1 MWDTQK
7 KNNLIQGLVT
17 QARPLNGPRPLAARA
32 GSRHGDPMSLKP
44 PSLAP
49 AGGGLPPS
57 DESAA
62 AAAATAAAAA
72 AATVPAQVE
81 LVMSALE
88 AGRHGGPAADYA
100 GPNRRHAR
108 RRPLRVKATLRLFSD
123 GPHTPAWT
131 LFTRDVHSRG
141 LGFIT
146 PHRLPLGYG
155 GVLELPAS
163 CVGPAPEGE
172 MLLIPCTL
180 LRCREA
186 APGWFEGSVYFNRE
200 QPKLAEEGQG

>member
-1 MWDTQK
+1 MPIRPPQT
-7 KNNLIQGLVT
+7 
-17 QARPLNGPRPLAARA
+17 AR
-32 GSRHGDPMSLKP
+32 
-44 PSLAP
+44 

-57 DESAA
+57 GDGTGEGGASNLSAL
-62 AAAATAAAAA
+62 
-72 AATVPAQVE
+72 PAQVE
-81 LVMSALE
+81 MVMSALE
-88 AGRHGGPAADYA
+88 AGRHVNQGIDYA
-100 GPNRRHAR
+100 GPNRRTSR
-108 RRPLRVKATLRLFSD
+108 RRPLRVKASLRLFSD
-123 GPHTPAWT
+123 APHTPAWT

-163 CVGPAPEGE
+163 CVGPAAEGE
-172 MLLIPCTL
+172 TISIPCTL

-200 QPKLAEEGQG
+200 QPRLAEDVDGR